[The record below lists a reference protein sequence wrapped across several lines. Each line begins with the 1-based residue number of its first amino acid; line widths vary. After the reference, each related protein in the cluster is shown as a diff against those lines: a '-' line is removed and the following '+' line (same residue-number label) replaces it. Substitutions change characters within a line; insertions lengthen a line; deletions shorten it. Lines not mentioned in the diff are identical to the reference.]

1 MGCEEPPVSNMGT
14 KQMDVEDTPVET
26 PVVEDAVEAEPLD
39 TVSAL
44 KQVLKKALCHDGLA
58 RGIRECARMLDK
70 RRVHLCV
77 LADNCSEPA
86 YKKLIE
92 ALCTEHGI
100 NLMRVED
107 NTELGEWAGLCKID
121 AEGNAL
127 KVVAC
132 SCVCITEYGEQSEAL
147 NYLMKELESQVS
159 TCPSNNKKPLLLK

>member
-1 MGCEEPPVSNMGT
+1 MGIVRKPSRLSNLST
-14 KQMDVEDTPVET
+14 LNNMDVEDTPVEAAA
-26 PVVEDAVEAEPLD
+26 PEEVVEEEPLD

-86 YKKLIE
+86 YKKLIN
-92 ALCTEHGI
+92 ALCTEHGT
-100 NLMRVED
+100 NLMTVPD

-121 AEGNAL
+121 AEGNAR
-127 KVVAC
+127 KVVSC
-132 SCVCITEYGEQSEAL
+132 SCVCVTDYGEQSEAL
-147 NYLMKELESQVS
+147 DF
-159 TCPSNNKKPLLLK
+159 LLKEIK

>member
-1 MGCEEPPVSNMGT
+1 MESEA
-14 KQMDVEDTPVET
+14 
-26 PVVEDAVEAEPLD
+26 PVVAEVVEEVPLD

-58 RGIRECARMLDK
+58 RGLRECAKMLDK
-70 RRVHLCV
+70 SLVQLCV

-121 AEGNAL
+121 AEGNAR
-127 KVVAC
+127 KVVSC
-132 SCVCITEYGEQSEAL
+132 SCVCITDYGEQSEAL
-147 NYLMKELESQVS
+147 NFLLKELSKDQ
-159 TCPSNNKKPLLLK
+159 

>member
-58 RGIRECARMLDK
+58 RGIRECAR
-70 RRVHLCV
+70 V
-77 LADNCSEPA
+77 LAENCSEPQ

-100 NLMRVED
+100 NLMKVPD

-121 AEGNAL
+121 SEGNAR
-127 KVVAC
+127 KVVSC
-132 SCVCITEYGEQSEAL
+132 SCVCVTDYGEESEAL
-147 NYLMKELESQVS
+147 EF
-159 TCPSNNKKPLLLK
+159 LLKEMA

>member
-1 MGCEEPPVSNMGT
+1 MGVGDEPRGDLT
-14 KQMDVEDTPVET
+14 TTQTTMDVEDTPVEEVA
-26 PVVEDAVEAEPLD
+26 PVEEVVEEEEPLD

-44 KQVLKKALCHDGLA
+44 KKVLKKAMCHDGLA
-58 RGIRECARMLDK
+58 RGLRECARMLDK

-92 ALCTEHGI
+92 ALRTEHGI

-121 AEGNAL
+121 AEGNAR
-127 KVVAC
+127 KVVSC
-132 SCVCITEYGEQSEAL
+132 SCVCITDYGEQSEAL
-147 NYLMKELESQVS
+147 NFLLKELSKDQ
-159 TCPSNNKKPLLLK
+159 

>member
-1 MGCEEPPVSNMGT
+1 MGT
-14 KQMDVEDTPVET
+14 REDPVIRRPVKFNNMADDMEMEGAPDVTTVAEPVET
-26 PVVEDAVEAEPLD
+26 EPLD

-58 RGIRECARMLDK
+58 RGIRECAKMLDK

-77 LADNCSEPA
+77 LA

-121 AEGNAL
+121 AEGNAR
-127 KVVAC
+127 KVVSC
-132 SCVCITEYGEQSEAL
+132 SCVCITDYGEQSEAL
-147 NYLMKELESQVS
+147 NYLLKELSKDQ
-159 TCPSNNKKPLLLK
+159 

>member
-1 MGCEEPPVSNMGT
+1 
-14 KQMDVEDTPVET
+14 MDVEETPVEVAAE
-26 PVVEDAVEAEPLD
+26 PVIETEPLD

-58 RGIRECARMLDK
+58 RGIRECAKVLDK

-86 YKKLIE
+86 YKKLIK

-100 NLMRVED
+100 SLMTVGD

-121 AEGNAL
+121 AEGNAR
-127 KVVAC
+127 KVVSC
-132 SCVCITEYGEQSEAL
+132 SCVCVTDYGEQSEAL
-147 NYLMKELESQVS
+147 DF
-159 TCPSNNKKPLLLK
+159 LLKDQGLSK

>member
-1 MGCEEPPVSNMGT
+1 MGAAKNHLVSYLST
-14 KQMDVEDTPVET
+14 KQMDVEDTPE
-26 PVVEDAVEAEPLD
+26 VEDAFEAEPLD

-58 RGIRECARMLDK
+58 RGLRECARVLDK

-86 YKKLIE
+86 YKKLVE

-100 NLMRVED
+100 NLMKVPD

-121 AEGNAL
+121 AEGNAR
-127 KVVAC
+127 KVVSC
-132 SCVCITEYGEQSEAL
+132 SCVCVTDYGEQSEAL
-147 NYLMKELESQVS
+147 DF
-159 TCPSNNKKPLLLK
+159 LLKDLGN

>member
-1 MGCEEPPVSNMGT
+1 MGEQHIQQNT
-14 KQMDVEDTPVET
+14 KWTSETPVEVAT
-26 PVVEDAVEAEPLD
+26 EPVVEAEPLD

-70 RRVHLCV
+70 RRVHLCI

-100 NLMRVED
+100 NRMNVPD
-107 NTELGEWAGLCKID
+107 NTELGSGL
-121 AEGNAL
+121 
-127 KVVAC
+127 
-132 SCVCITEYGEQSEAL
+132 
-147 NYLMKELESQVS
+147 VS
-159 TCPSNNKKPLLLK
+159 ARLTLRGMH